1 LPVKQKYFIL
11 GFVKDK
17 NVEEILELFPKDGIF
32 YFCQAENPR
41 VMPAE
46 DLIKI
51 AELYG
56 IQGYSILNVN
66 KALEYVTKLAKIDDF
81 IYVGGSTYVV
91 AELNNI

>member
-1 LPVKQKYFIL
+1 
-11 GFVKDK
+11 
-17 NVEEILELFPKDGIF
+17 
-32 YFCQAENPR
+32 
-41 VMPAE
+41 MPAE